1 MKLTALLAV
10 LLLAAC
16 TTQTTRPTPAA
27 LAGAQVETGVLDG
40 ARYRIDIPEDWNG
53 DLVMGLRGYT
63 PAGRPREGDMP
74 RTRVTEALLARGFAV
89 AASDYRSQGWA
100 VAEALEDNERLRLYF
115 GERFGPPRRHWVLGF
130 SMGGLLTLA
139 SIERHPH
146 TYAGALALCG
156 ANAPAGEMFNEVLLT
171 VLVAVDHFFP
181 GAFPYGEAGLA
192 DPDAPVAASQAHI
205 ESLLAADEATAQRL
219 AGRLL
224 IPRDALAGI
233 AAFYHLILREL
244 QSRSGGHPLDNR
256 DVVYSGFGDDL
267 AFNRGVRRYRA
278 DPGAADY
285 LRRHVGLEGRPP
297 VPVILLS
304 NIEDAVVP
312 LHISNR
318 YLGLARDAGLA
329 ERVVG
334 RWSAQP
340 GHCRL
345 DADEVAQ
352 ALLDLTRWVDS
363 GERPAAG
370 EQR

>member
-1 MKLTALLAV
+1 MKLTTLLVV

-16 TTQTTRPTPAA
+16 AAQPARVVPAA

-74 RTRVTEALLARGFAV
+74 RTRITEALLARGFAV

-115 GERFGPPRRHWVLGF
+115 GERFGPPQRHWVLGF
-130 SMGGLLTLA
+130 SMGGMLTLA
-139 SIERHPH
+139 SIERHPQA
-146 TYAGALALCG
+146 YAGALALCG
-156 ANAPAGEMFNEVLLT
+156 ANASASEMFNEVLLT

-192 DPDAPVAASQAHI
+192 DLDAPDAVPAAHI
-205 ESLLAADEATAQRL
+205 ESLLATDEATAQRL
-219 AGRLL
+219 AERLQ

-244 QSRSGGHPLDNR
+244 HVRTGGHPLDNL
-256 DVVYSGFGDDL
+256 DVVYAGFGDDL

-278 DPGAADY
+278 DPAAAEY
-285 LRRHVGLEGRPP
+285 IRRHVSLEGRPP

-304 NIEDAVVP
+304 NIVDAVVP

-318 YLGLARDAGLA
+318 YLGLAREAGLA

-334 RWSAQP
+334 RWSVQP
-340 GHCRL
+340 GHCRM
-345 DADEVAQ
+345 DAEEVGK
-352 ALLDLTRWVDS
+352 ALTDLVRWVDS